1 MSTQYEMDGC
11 NTSLTS
17 DALLDI
23 SNQPTD
29 QRIAF
34 VGHPYGDKGSI
45 LAASLKW
52 HDQRRQAHICKLN
65 CPASECGE
73 KPEVHG
79 CSMNCVSTGP
89 EFWTTFTISGA
100 GVFISATHRQ
110 DKQRTAG
117 SVIPHSPQD
126 VQIDSVFP

>member
-1 MSTQYEMDGC
+1 MDGC

-23 SNQPTD
+23 SNQPND

-45 LAASLKW
+45 LAASLEW

-79 CSMNCVSTGP
+79 VFRELCLNRPGVLDNIHDIRSRRLHIGDTSARQ
-89 EFWTTFTISGA
+89 TTDRGLGYPPLPARRS
-100 GVFISATHRQ
+100 
-110 DKQRTAG
+110 D
-117 SVIPHSPQD
+117 
-126 VQIDSVFP
+126 